1 MFFRDSFFHSLPE
14 LHTSRLLLR
23 RITMRDA
30 RDVYAISSDPAV
42 SRYVMWRTHDTPADS
57 RDFVRNILRSYKRD
71 RPSPWGI
78 ELKSERR
85 LVGTI
90 GFTWVNHD
98 HMTGEV
104 GYSLG
109 SSYWNR
115 GIATEALLAVLRH
128 GFGSLGLNRI
138 EAQHD
143 VRNPASG
150 RVMEKAGMRKE
161 GTLRERLYSKGDYVS
176 VDLYAILR
184 RDTSYG
190 NYGG

>member
-1 MFFRDSFFHSLPE
+1 
-14 LHTSRLLLR
+14 
-23 RITMRDA
+23 MRDA

-42 SRYVMWRTHDTPADS
+42 SRYVMWRTHDTPAES
-57 RDFVRNILRSYKRD
+57 REFIRNIHRSYKRD

-78 ELKSERR
+78 ELKAERR
-85 LVGTI
+85 MVGTI
-90 GFTWVNHD
+90 GFTWINYD

-109 SSYWNR
+109 SSYWNQ
-115 GIATEALLAVLRH
+115 GFATEALRAVLRH
-128 GFGSLGLNRI
+128 GFESLGLNRI

-143 VRNPASG
+143 IRNPASG

-161 GTLRERLYSKGDYVS
+161 GTLRERLLCKGDYVS

-184 RDTSYG
+184 RDTPF
-190 NYGG
+190 GG